1 VPVVILT
8 QPALRVAALRAAL
21 ADAAF
26 EVHHWPVSLIEA
38 EPGLDWHA
46 VARCVA
52 DARWTLFPSPASID
66 VVMSAFEAQQIDWPD
81 STGIGL
87 IGPGSR
93 EALQRWVA
101 RVAGLGE
108 VHWIEPAQSPFDAD
122 ALLARAELQDLNGI
136 GVVVLRRSDGR
147 EGWLQTIRQRGGLLT
162 ALSVYRM
169 RPIAPPD
176 AAPLWTAAQHQA
188 GLRVFVSIA
197 SADAGARLYQ
207 AASTWP
213 HGDWLLEQV
222 VLTQHP
228 RIAEELRN
236 QGWRHVLEHA
246 PGIDA
251 LVRRLESL
259 RNPSR

>member
-1 VPVVILT
+1 MPVVILT

-46 VARCVA
+46 VARYVA

-66 VVMSAFEAQQIDWPD
+66 VVMSAFEAQQIDWPGF
-81 STGIGL
+81 TGIGL

-108 VHWIEPAQSPFDAD
+108 VHWIEPAQAPFDAD

-188 GLRVFVSIA
+188 GLRAFVSIA

-213 HGDWLLEQV
+213 HGEWLLDQV

-228 RIAEELRN
+228 RIAQELRN